1 MRIDQLGI
9 LKAPDIKQIA
19 TYAPS
24 HKIVG
29 KSDSRSDNKDQS
41 DPQNNNVCDIGSEGI
56 VLQKGPSIQV

>member
-19 TYAPS
+19 NAPS

-41 DPQNNNVCDIGSEGI
+41 DPQDNNVCDIGSKSI
-56 VLQKGPSIQV
+56 VLQRGPSIQV